1 MKILKKFN
9 ERFLN
14 RSDVTK
20 TLKTVTLLFTMLLM
34 TAHYTTAQNQTFWIH
49 ADQVKPAKQA
59 DYEKVTKDFIDA
71 CKKHDVK
78 DADWT
83 TARISDGTYLSIT
96 PIANMADL
104 DKNPLAPL
112 MEKMGEDNFRDI
124 FNRFNECYDEHGD
137 YIVTLISDLSYMPD
151 GLTLNTPGQDYRKWH
166 FLYVKPSN
174 SQALRA
180 KIKEIQALYVQ
191 KGAKEHYRMYHSGFG
206 TMGEYYL
213 AVVSAKD
220 DQSYAKSSD
229 ENDVLLGDEGKKLF
243 SEMFALLER
252 YEVKTG
258 AMRPDL
264 GYTAKK

>member
-1 MKILKKFN
+1 MKISKKFK
-9 ERFLN
+9 EHVLHKRAL
-14 RSDVTK
+14 SK
-20 TLKTVTLLFTMLLM
+20 MLKTVTLLFTMLLM

-59 DYEKVTKDFIDA
+59 DYEKVTKDFVEA
-71 CKKHDVK
+71 CKTHDVK
-78 DADWT
+78 NADWT

-112 MEKMGEDNFRDI
+112 MEKMGEEDFRNI
-124 FNRFNECYDEHGD
+124 FTRFNECYDKHGD

-151 GLTLNTPGQDYRKWH
+151 GLTLSTPGQDYRKWH
-166 FLYVKPSN
+166 FLYVTPSN
-174 SQALRA
+174 SQA
-180 KIKEIQALYVQ
+180 KIKEIQDLYVQ
-191 KGAKEHYRMYHSGFG
+191 KGAKEHYRIYHSGFG

-213 AVVSAKD
+213 AVISAKD
-220 DQSYAKSSD
+220 EQDYAKTSE
-229 ENDVLLGDEGKKLF
+229 ENEVLLGDEGEKLF
-243 SEMFALLER
+243 SEMFALLHR